1 MAENGLY
8 DVLRMGLSSL
18 RSQSRAMET
27 VGRNMANVNNQAYS
41 RQRVIFGE
49 LAPSGGASTGVDVL
63 EIQQVRDA
71 LLDRQVVRE
80 KSSAAALAAETAA
93 YERGEAAM
101 GETISNVSD
110 PSLAATTGGNS
121 LTNALAGFF
130 GAARQLSANP
140 TNSTQKQMFVQ
151 TATTL
156 TERFQFSNDR
166 LAEVQSDLS
175 AQVSNDVDKANLL
188 LTTISELNLMIASQ
202 ESDTGTKA
210 LTLRDQRQARVEDLA
225 QVMNFKTTTLPD
237 APNQIQITA
246 TSATGV
252 DTVILSAGTT
262 LETLTFDDDGAA
274 VRVASSATA
283 LALTGGS
290 IKGHLFARD
299 GALQTLRDS
308 LDLLAS
314 QMVTS
319 VNAVY
324 NPGGA
329 GQNFFDPAGTDAGS
343 IQLASGLSGLNVR
356 ASVSG
361 GAAGDGSVAQLIS
374 ELDIQSFSSA
384 TGDAI
389 DGTMG
394 ESYSAAISLFSYSLS
409 QSRMQHENQTSVL
422 NAVRGQRES
431 VSGVSLDEEAAELMK
446 FQRAYQASA
455 RVVSVID
462 EMLDLVVN
470 SMGRN

>member
-18 RSQSRAMET
+18 RSQSRAIET
-27 VGRNMANVNNQAYS
+27 VGRNMANVNNPTYA
-41 RQRVIFGE
+41 RQRVIFGDVS
-49 LAPSGGASTGVDVL
+49 PTGGASVGVDVI
-63 EIQQVRDA
+63 EVQQVRDA

-80 KSSAAALAAETAA
+80 KSSAAALEAESAA

-110 PSLAATTGGNS
+110 PSLASTTGGNS
-121 LTNALAGFF
+121 LTNAMAGFF
-130 GAARQLSANP
+130 GAARQLSADP

-151 TATTL
+151 TAKTM

-175 AQVSNDVDKANLL
+175 DQVSNDVDKANLL
-188 LTTISELNLMIASQ
+188 LTTIRDLNLMIASQ

-246 TSATGV
+246 TSAAGV

-262 LETLTFDDDGAA
+262 LETLAFRPERATISI
-274 VRVASSATA
+274 ASSDTA

-290 IKGHLFARD
+290 ITGHLSARD

-308 LDLLAS
+308 LDLLAQ

-356 ASVSG
+356 ATVAG
-361 GAAGDGSVAQLIS
+361 GAAGDGSVAQAIS
-374 ELDIQSFSSA
+374 ELDIQSFSST

-409 QSRMQHENQTSVL
+409 QSRMQHENQTGVL
-422 NAVRGQRES
+422 SAVRGQRES
-431 VSGVSLDEEAAELMK
+431 MSGVSLDEEAAELMK

-455 RVVSVID
+455 RVISVID
-462 EMLDLVVN
+462 QMLDIVVN

>member
-1 MAENGLY
+1 
-8 DVLRMGLSSL
+8 
-18 RSQSRAMET
+18 
-27 VGRNMANVNNQAYS
+27 
-41 RQRVIFGE
+41 
-49 LAPSGGASTGVDVL
+49 
-63 EIQQVRDA
+63 
-71 LLDRQVVRE
+71 
-80 KSSAAALAAETAA
+80 
-93 YERGEAAM
+93 
-101 GETISNVSD
+101 
-110 PSLAATTGGNS
+110 
-121 LTNALAGFF
+121 
-130 GAARQLSANP
+130 
-140 TNSTQKQMFVQ
+140 MFVQ
-151 TATTL
+151 TAKTM

-175 AQVSNDVDKANLL
+175 DQVSNDMDKANLL
-188 LTTISELNLMIASQ
+188 LTTISDLNLMIASQ

-210 LTLRDQRQARVEDLA
+210 LTLRDQRQARLEDLA
-225 QVMNFKTTTLPD
+225 QVMNFKSTTLPD
-237 APNQIQITA
+237 EPNQIQITA

-262 LETLTFDDDGAA
+262 LETLTFDGDT

-290 IKGHLFARD
+290 IKGHLTARD

-308 LDLLAS
+308 LDLLAR

-324 NPGGA
+324 NPGGT
-329 GQNFFDPAGTDAGS
+329 GQNFFDPAGTAAGS
-343 IQLASGLSGLNVR
+343 IQLAGGLSGLNVR
-356 ASVSG
+356 ATVAG

-374 ELDIQSFSSA
+374 ELDIQTFSSTA
-384 TGDAI
+384 GDAI

-409 QSRMQHENQTSVL
+409 QSRMKHENQTGVL
-422 NAVRGQRES
+422 SAVRGQRES
-431 VSGVSLDEEAAELMK
+431 MSGVSLDEEAAELMK

-455 RVVSVID
+455 RVISVID
-462 EMLDLVVN
+462 QMLDIVVN

>member
-49 LAPSGGASTGVDVL
+49 VAASGSASTGVDVI

-121 LTNALAGFF
+121 LANAMAGFF

-188 LTTISELNLMIASQ
+188 LTTISDLNLMIASQ
-202 ESDTGTKA
+202 ESETGTKA
-210 LTLRDQRQARVEDLA
+210 LTLRDQRQARLEDLA
-225 QVMNFKTTTLPD
+225 QVMNFKTTSLPD

-290 IKGHLFARD
+290 IKGHLLARD

-308 LDLLAS
+308 LDL
-314 QMVTS
+314 
-319 VNAVY
+319 
-324 NPGGA
+324 
-329 GQNFFDPAGTDAGS
+329 
-343 IQLASGLSGLNVR
+343 
-356 ASVSG
+356 
-361 GAAGDGSVAQLIS
+361 
-374 ELDIQSFSSA
+374 
-384 TGDAI
+384 
-389 DGTMG
+389 
-394 ESYSAAISLFSYSLS
+394 
-409 QSRMQHENQTSVL
+409 
-422 NAVRGQRES
+422 
-431 VSGVSLDEEAAELMK
+431 
-446 FQRAYQASA
+446 
-455 RVVSVID
+455 
-462 EMLDLVVN
+462 
-470 SMGRN
+470 

>member
-1 MAENGLY
+1 MAETGLY

-18 RSQSRAMET
+18 RSQSRAIET
-27 VGRNMANVNNQAYS
+27 VGRNMANVNNPTYA
-41 RQRVIFGE
+41 RQRVIFGDVS
-49 LAPSGGASTGVDVL
+49 PTGGASVGVDVI
-63 EIQQVRDA
+63 EVQQVRDA

-80 KSSAAALAAETAA
+80 KSSAAALEAESAA

-121 LTNALAGFF
+121 LTNAMAGFF
-130 GAARQLSANP
+130 GAARQLSADP

-151 TATTL
+151 TAKTM

-175 AQVSNDVDKANLL
+175 DQVSNDMDKANLL
-188 LTTISELNLMIASQ
+188 LTTIRDLNLMIASQ

-246 TSATGV
+246 TSAAGV

-262 LETLTFDDDGAA
+262 LETLAFRPERATISI
-274 VRVASSATA
+274 ASSDTA

-290 IKGHLFARD
+290 IKGHLSARD

-308 LDLLAS
+308 LDLLAQ

-329 GQNFFDPAGTDAGS
+329 GQNFFDPAGTDASS

-356 ASVSG
+356 ATVAG
-361 GAAGDGSVAQLIS
+361 GAAGDGSVAQAIS
-374 ELDIQSFSSA
+374 ELDIQSFSST

-409 QSRMQHENQTSVL
+409 QSRMQHENQTGVL
-422 NAVRGQRES
+422 SAVRGQRES
-431 VSGVSLDEEAAELMK
+431 MSGVSLDEEAAELMK

-455 RVVSVID
+455 RVISVID
-462 EMLDLVVN
+462 QMLDIVVN

>member
-1 MAENGLY
+1 
-8 DVLRMGLSSL
+8 
-18 RSQSRAMET
+18 MET

-49 LAPSGGASTGVDVL
+49 VAASGSASTGVDVI

-121 LTNALAGFF
+121 LANAMAGFF

-188 LTTISELNLMIASQ
+188 LTTISDLNLMIASQ
-202 ESDTGTKA
+202 ESETGTKA
-210 LTLRDQRQARVEDLA
+210 LTLRDQRQARLEDLA
-225 QVMNFKTTTLPD
+225 QVMNFKTTSLPD

-290 IKGHLFARD
+290 IKGHLLARD

-361 GAAGDGSVAQLIS
+361 GAAGDGSVAQSIS

-455 RVVSVID
+455 RVISVID
-462 EMLDLVVN
+462 EMIDLVVN

>member
-18 RSQSRAMET
+18 RAQSRAMET
-27 VGRNMANVNNQAYS
+27 VGRNMANVNNPAYS
-41 RQRVIFGE
+41 RQRLIFGE
-49 LAPSGGASTGVDVL
+49 IAPSGSTSTGVDVI

-121 LTNALAGFF
+121 LANAMAGFF

-188 LTTISELNLMIASQ
+188 LTTISDLNLMIASQ
-202 ESDTGTKA
+202 ESETGTKA
-210 LTLRDQRQARVEDLA
+210 LTLRDQRQARLEDLA
-225 QVMNFKTTTLPD
+225 QVMNFKTTSLPD

-290 IKGHLFARD
+290 IKGHLLARD

-455 RVVSVID
+455 RVISVID

>member
-1 MAENGLY
+1 
-8 DVLRMGLSSL
+8 
-18 RSQSRAMET
+18 MET

-49 LAPSGGASTGVDVL
+49 VAASGSASTGVDVI

-121 LTNALAGFF
+121 LANAMAGFF

-188 LTTISELNLMIASQ
+188 LTTISDLNLMIASQ
-202 ESDTGTKA
+202 ESETGTKA
-210 LTLRDQRQARVEDLA
+210 LTLRDQRQARLEDLA
-225 QVMNFKTTTLPD
+225 QVMNFKTTSLPD

-290 IKGHLFARD
+290 IKGHLLARD

-455 RVVSVID
+455 RVISVID